1 MRSGVTLVR
10 MPSGVRVFFARHRHG
25 AAWDGRSV
33 GVLPVV
39 VTGALVV
46 VACRLLALTFVVFQ
60 HAYLNSYWLV
70 PGARVASAYWAA
82 VRFAFQATVL
92 LSIGIGLLGALLLL
106 ELRRAARR

>member
-1 MRSGVTLVR
+1 MGVALVR
-10 MPSGVRVFFARHRHG
+10 MPSGVRVFFARHHRG
-25 AAWDGRSV
+25 GAWDGRSV

-39 VTGALVV
+39 VTGALVL

-70 PGARVASAYWAA
+70 SGARVAGAYWGAI
-82 VRFAFQATVL
+82 RFAFQATVL
-92 LSIGIGLLGALLLL
+92 LSISIGLLGAQLLL